1 MRDNLNDPW
10 MHGPFNII
18 VERDVEAP
26 MRDGTILRADVYRPD
41 APGPFPVLV
50 MRTPYNKAGA
60 NVNAL
65 VRAGYIVVVQ
75 DIRGRYASDGEF
87 ESFLR
92 PDNHE
97 AEDGYDTVEW
107 AARLPGSTGK
117 VGTFGG
123 SYCAWL
129 QWKLAALRPP
139 SLVAMFAYSIPARYT
154 DLEGPG
160 SIRPGRRLYWWAC
173 SMAPDMRRRAGR
185 PGSYT
190 PEEAREEWKR
200 DRGKWLWFLPWVDLP
215 AYVLEDAAEDFREWL
230 RHPHTDP
237 WQLDKLYSEIEV
249 PNLHITG
256 WYDHCNPCLDHFTGM
271 VAHGRTE
278 LARKGQKVI
287 IGPWNHGGGF
297 GKRKIGEVDFGP
309 QAQMDLNAVMV
320 RWFDYWLKGVP
331 NGVDREPAVKLFVM
345 GENRWKSYDRW
356 PPSSRDLTLFL
367 TSNGEAN
374 TPFGDGRL
382 VKEVP
387 PDQKQDRY
395 VYDPRD
401 PVMSLYGE
409 RMFTMPADQR
419 ALAHRRDIL
428 VYQTEPLKEDL
439 EVTGYPKVVLYASS
453 SAPDTDFFARLIDVH
468 PDGRALD
475 ICMGVVRA
483 RYRESLER
491 PTLLEP
497 GKVTEF
503 TIRLGPTSNRFKA
516 GHRIR
521 LDITSS
527 DFPNYD
533 RNHNTGLDDNADPR
547 LAVAH
552 QTVYH
557 GGRYPSRLHLPWIP

>member
-1 MRDNLNDPW
+1 
-10 MHGPFNII
+10 
-18 VERDVEAP
+18 
-26 MRDGTILRADVYRPD
+26 
-41 APGPFPVLV
+41 
-50 MRTPYNKAGA
+50 
-60 NVNAL
+60 
-65 VRAGYIVVVQ
+65 
-75 DIRGRYASDGEF
+75 
-87 ESFLR
+87 
-92 PDNHE
+92 
-97 AEDGYDTVEW
+97 
-107 AARLPGSTGK
+107 
-117 VGTFGG
+117 
-123 SYCAWL
+123 
-129 QWKLAALRPP
+129 
-139 SLVAMFAYSIPARYT
+139 
-154 DLEGPG
+154 
-160 SIRPGRRLYWWAC
+160 
-173 SMAPDMRRRAGR
+173 MAPDMRRRAGR
-185 PGSYT
+185 PGSHT

-200 DRGKWLWFLPWVDLP
+200 DREKWLWFLPWIDLP
-215 AYVLEDAAEDFREWL
+215 AYVLEDAAEEFREWL
-230 RHPHTDP
+230 RRPHTDP
-237 WQLDKLYSEIEV
+237 WQLDRLHSEIEV

-271 VAHGRTE
+271 VTHGRTE
-278 LARKGQKVI
+278 VARKGQKLI

-345 GENRWKSYDRW
+345 GENKWKSYDRW

-382 VKEVP
+382 VEEVP
-387 PDQKQDRY
+387 PDQNQDRY

-428 VYQTEPLKEDL
+428 VYQTEPLKEEL
-439 EVTGYPKVVLYASS
+439 EVTGYPKVVLYASSS

-468 PDGRALD
+468 PDGEALD

-557 GGRYPSRLHLPWIP
+557 GNRYPSRLHLPWIP